1 MKLYSYIFS
10 DNDTNCYRPNY
21 IGKTD
26 IHKPFSILPFLCSFM
41 HHYTALLML
50 SVWLDVCVTASHQC
64 PRSSTKCSLILVWKV
79 SLPLCL
85 DKHIWK
91 FFPSHHMVH
100 QKSFLHAHWLTPHL
114 ITSSLVHSSTV
125 DPHLLY
131 VTHFICVGYL
141 LFVLLCYM

>member
-1 MKLYSYIFS
+1 MKLYSYIFLTMILTVIDQTIS
-10 DNDTNCYRPNY
+10 
-21 IGKTD
+21 GKTD

-50 SVWLDVCVTASHQC
+50 SVWLDACVTASHQC

-100 QKSFLHAHWLTPHL
+100 QKSFLHAHWFTPHL
-114 ITSSLVHSSTV
+114 VTSSLVHNSTV
-125 DPHLLY
+125 DLHLLY